1 MARLPV
7 PGSDDGTWGDLL
19 NNFLQVE
26 LNTDGTLKTSG
37 TIASKA
43 NNTSV
48 VHNTGNESVDGVKT
62 FTSSPIVP
70 TPTSTTDVA
79 NKAYVDNTASA
90 GAPDASTTTK
100 GIVQLAGDLTGTAT
114 SPAVATGA
122 ITGTK
127 IAATTITN
135 ANISTSAAIAKS
147 KLASLAIVDAD
158 VSAISE
164 SKVTNLTTD
173 LAAKAPT
180 SRLITA
186 GTGLTGGGDLS
197 ADRTLAV
204 SYGTASGT
212 AAQGND
218 SRITGAIQSSTATT
232 KGDILVA
239 TASATIARL
248 GVGSDGQILT
258 ADSTQTS
265 GVKWAPASGGAAA
278 VQNTGVYPLSA
289 YGFFTATAAVESCT
303 QVSTLSGIFFGRVFV
318 PAGKAINGIGTVIT
332 TAGTV
337 GAGGENSFAVYTDA
351 GVLVQQTTTTNTL
364 WTTTG
369 WVTQTFGTPI
379 ASQGSDRYVYV
390 SAISN
395 GYSAAANTMYAVFGN
410 TAGAAMSGGYGMS
423 ATAGRRAFYNGASS
437 WPASFDPTTY
447 GTLSNYLPLIALA

>member
-1 MARLPV
+1 MARLPI
-7 PGSDDGTWGDLL
+7 PGSDDGAWGDLL
-19 NNFLQVE
+19 NNFLEVE
-26 LNTDGTLKTSG
+26 HNTDGTLKTSG

-43 NNTSV
+43 NDTSV
-48 VHNTGNESVDGVKT
+48 VHNTGSESIAGVKT

-70 TPTSTTDVA
+70 TPSGTTDVA
-79 NKAYVDNTASA
+79 NKAYVDATASA

-122 ITGTK
+122 ITGAK
-127 IAATTITN
+127 IANTTITN
-135 ANISTSAAIAKS
+135 ANISATAAIAKS

-164 SKVTNLTTD
+164 SKITNLTTD

-180 SRLITA
+180 TRLITA

-197 ADRTLAV
+197 ADRTLTV
-204 SYGTASGT
+204 SYGTTSGT

-218 SRITGAIQSSTATT
+218 SRITGAIQASTATT

-248 GVGSDGQILT
+248 GVGSDGQVLT
-258 ADSTQTS
+258 ADSAQTS
-265 GVKWAPASGGAAA
+265 GVKWATASGGAA

-289 YGFFTATAAVESCT
+289 YGFFTASAAVESCT
-303 QVSTLSGIFFGRVFV
+303 QISTLGGVFFARIFV

-337 GAGGENSFAVYTDA
+337 GGGGENSFAVYTDA
-351 GVLVQQTTTTNTL
+351 GVLVQQTTTTNSL

-379 ASQGSDRYVYV
+379 AAQGSDRYVYASTIV
-390 SAISN
+390 T
-395 GYSAAANTMYAVFGN
+395 GYSAAPNTVFAVFGS
-410 TAGAAMSGGYGMS
+410 TSGAAMSGGYGLS
-423 ATAGRRAFYNGASS
+423 ATTGRRAFYNTVSS

-447 GTLSNYLPLIALA
+447 GTLSNYLPLVALA